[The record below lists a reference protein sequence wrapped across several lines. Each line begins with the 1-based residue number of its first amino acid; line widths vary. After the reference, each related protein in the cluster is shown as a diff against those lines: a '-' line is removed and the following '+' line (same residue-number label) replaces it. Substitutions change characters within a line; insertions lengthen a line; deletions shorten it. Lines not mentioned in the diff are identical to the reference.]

1 MEIPHVIEQEQ
12 PMLLVPNRSSQNSS
26 DISIKTEEIS
36 AEIITNE
43 QLYELGGKFK
53 NGEYGKM
60 MLRLKTNLNNQK
72 NHQKNSFNDYLGGD
86 DRAIIEEEA
95 ENDE

>member
-1 MEIPHVIEQEQ
+1 
-12 PMLLVPNRSSQNSS
+12 
-26 DISIKTEEIS
+26 
-36 AEIITNE
+36 
-43 QLYELGGKFK
+43 
-53 NGEYGKM
+53 M